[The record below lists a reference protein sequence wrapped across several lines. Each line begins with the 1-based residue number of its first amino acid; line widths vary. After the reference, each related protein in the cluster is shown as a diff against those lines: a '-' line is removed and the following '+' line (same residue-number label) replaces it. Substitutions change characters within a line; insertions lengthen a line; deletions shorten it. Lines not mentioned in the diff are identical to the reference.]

1 MRFEKLR
8 EREARKRQRE
18 RRCEEEEIAV
28 ARLVLQTPSLNA
40 KVYKIHR
47 RSNVHIYVYTTDLLY
62 ISMHA
67 CRTINHTGLS
77 GL

>member
-8 EREARKRQRE
+8 ERSKRGRETERE
-18 RRCEEEEIAV
+18 RGEEEIAV
-28 ARLVLQTPSLNA
+28 TVLVVQTPSLNA

-47 RSNVHIYVYTTDLLY
+47 RSNVHMYIYTADLLY